1 MNPKLIRISSI
12 FCLFFVNI
20 ISSQIIS
27 VVSGSTID
35 IASGTVLSADGL
47 EVIPTTN
54 FSLNASI
61 TKSTTLNNSA
71 AFPYIPRVYQFSQT
85 TNPFSGT
92 IKIYYQDSELVGLGF
107 TESTSKIL
115 YHDGTSWAIDNS
127 SANDA
132 TLNTTLSSTLSAKLL
147 NELIS
152 GICLS
157 SSSNIIMKLAN
168 QTTLAK
174 LLSPTLQT
182 WSLSSGVDIG
192 DFSLSLSGNPQ
203 QLLFN
208 PFADVANPHDAN
220 LDNVYFVN
228 VTDGC
233 EIQNLTITI
242 SPFCGMWSDIVSP

>member
-1 MNPKLIRISSI
+1 MNPKSIRVSSI
-12 FCLFFVNI
+12 LCLFLANI
-20 ISSQIIS
+20 INSQIIS
-27 VVSGSTID
+27 VVPGSTID
-35 IASGTVLSADGL
+35 IVSGTVLSADGL
-47 EVIPTTN
+47 DVIPITD

-71 AFPYIPRVYQFSQT
+71 AFPFIPRVYKFSQT

-92 IKIYYQDSELVGLGF
+92 IKINYQDSELVGLGF
-107 TESTSKIL
+107 TESTLKVL
-115 YHDGTSWAIDNS
+115 YNNGAWAINNS
-127 SANDA
+127 STNDA
-132 TLNTTLSSTLSAKLL
+132 IANSTTSGSLSGITLN
-147 NELIS
+147 EVIS

-157 SSSNIIMKLAN
+157 SSSTIIMKLAN

-174 LLSPTLQT
+174 LLSPTLHT
-182 WSLSSGVDIG
+182 WSIMSGVDIG

-220 LDNVYFVN
+220 LDNVYYVN

-233 EIQNLTITI
+233 EIQNLLITI

>member
-1 MNPKLIRISSI
+1 MNPKSIRVYSI
-12 FCLFFVNI
+12 LCFFLVNVI
-20 ISSQIIS
+20 NSQIIS
-27 VVSGSTID
+27 VVPGSTID
-35 IASGTVLSADGL
+35 IVAGSVLSVDGL

-71 AFPYIPRVYQFSQT
+71 TFPYIPRVYQFSQT
-85 TNPFSGT
+85 TNPFNGSL
-92 IKIYYQDSELVGLGF
+92 KINYLDNELLGLGF
-107 TESTSKIL
+107 TESTLKIL
-115 YHDGTSWAIDNS
+115 YHNGAWAINNS
-127 SANDA
+127 SSNDA
-132 TLNTTLSSTLSAKLL
+132 INKSTTSGPLSGITLN
-147 NELIS
+147 EVIS

-157 SSSNIIMKLAN
+157 SSSTRIMKLAN

-174 LLSPTLQT
+174 LLSPTLHT
-182 WSLSSGVDIG
+182 WSISSGVDSG
-192 DFSLSLSGNPQ
+192 DFTLSLSGNPQ

-208 PFADVANPHDAN
+208 PFAEVANPHDAN

-233 EIQNLTITI
+233 EIQNLAITI